1 MPGPTAAVPP
11 EKLPN
16 AFEAWLASK
25 GIPERPKY
33 YQRTLFVVKLMFLT
47 MLSCDCVVKNLLLVS
62 PTICSLNFH
71 AVAKRCIDS
80 FFTKRYKLIAMNV
93 DHVSRIGKS
102 LFIQTNPKQSI
113 DRWSD

>member
-47 MLSCDCVVKNLLLVS
+47 ILSCDCVVKNLLLVS

-71 AVAKRCIDS
+71 AVAKRLYLRNEHPMNALKS
-80 FFTKRYKLIAMNV
+80 FIWDNSVFN
-93 DHVSRIGKS
+93 
-102 LFIQTNPKQSI
+102 
-113 DRWSD
+113 